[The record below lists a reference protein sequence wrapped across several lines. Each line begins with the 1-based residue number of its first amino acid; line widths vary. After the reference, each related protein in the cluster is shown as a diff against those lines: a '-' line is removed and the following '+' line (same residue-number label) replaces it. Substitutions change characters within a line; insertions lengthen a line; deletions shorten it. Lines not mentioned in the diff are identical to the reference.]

1 MRLKNGY
8 LETLRNPFYLILIFL
23 LNIFAFIISAHINHI
38 KDVAGIDHV
47 GIGAGYDGVNL

>member
-1 MRLKNGY
+1 MSCPSFAL
-8 LETLRNPFYLILIFL
+8 LMILILCL
-23 LNIFAFIISAHINHI
+23 FIITAHINHI